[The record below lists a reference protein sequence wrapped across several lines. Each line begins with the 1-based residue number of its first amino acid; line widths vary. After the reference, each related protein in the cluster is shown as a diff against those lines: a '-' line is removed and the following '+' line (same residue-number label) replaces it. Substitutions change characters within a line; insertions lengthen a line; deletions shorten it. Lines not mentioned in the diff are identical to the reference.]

1 MNRSCYLI
9 SYDIPDDKR
18 RGKIAHLLEGYGE
31 RVQYSVF
38 EVWVTDK
45 ELEKLSQQLQRLM
58 QARKTEKPTTAATAA
73 SEPPPE
79 PVNGSVRIYTLCG
92 ACREKR
98 IVFGDG
104 KPTDAPGLRII

>member
-45 ELEKLSQQLQRLM
+45 ELEKLSQQLQRLV
-58 QARKTEKPTTAATAA
+58 QARKTEKPAAAATATGDPA
-73 SEPPPE
+73 

>member
-1 MNRSCYLI
+1 MNRSFYLI

-18 RGKIAHLLEGYGE
+18 RSKIAHLLEGYGE

-45 ELEKLSQQLQRLM
+45 ELEKLSQQLQRLV
-58 QARKTEKPTTAATAA
+58 QARKTEKPAAAA
-73 SEPPPE
+73 EDSTPA
-79 PVNGSVRIYTLCG
+79 PVNGSVRIYPLCG
-92 ACREKR
+92 ACKEKR
-98 IVFGDG
+98 VVLGDG